1 MAKEHPSEDQRIAAL
16 EQTLPGIQ
24 RTLDEL
30 RSAMNA
36 MSMAGNPSGA
46 ARYVPPIS
54 TPALLE
60 QALALVRTINLIQAP
75 AGEITDRPSDPSQAA
90 RFYAEEL
97 AQPPEGCPDCTDCT
111 RYVFIDPRIEGTHTV
126 VLEPTAQDGSGVLSC
141 LTLAKIRVIR
151 GRAEAIVCC
160 KRDKQGQIVPCVGQT
175 RLSVRDPLRQVPS
188 TGGQTIAAFVLG
200 EFITKSCGPLPD
212 GGLF

>member
-24 RTLDEL
+24 RALDEL

-36 MSMAGNPSGA
+36 LSTWSGPGYAQPSSA
-46 ARYVPPIS
+46 
-54 TPALLE
+54 PALFE
-60 QALALVRTINLIQAP
+60 QALALCRTINLMQAP
-75 AGEITDRPSDPSQAA
+75 AGEITDRPRDPSQAA
-90 RFYAEEL
+90 RFYMEEL

-126 VLEPTAQDGSGVLSC
+126 VLEPTAQDGSGVLAC
-141 LTLAKIRVIR
+141 LTLAKVKVIR

-188 TGGQTIAAFVLG
+188 TGGQTIAAFILG
-200 EFITKSCGPLPD
+200 EFITKSCGPLPN